1 MATPKRVW
9 SNKKTVR
16 DGHKS
21 VWLEDWQLK
30 TFDWTWE
37 TAWENLSVYGSE
49 WTALPEDAEL
59 QTYDSTTPEEIWT
72 PEDGVEATYKFKNY
86 DGTVLKTGKIKD
98 GWTPV
103 PPTDPTR
110 EATAQ
115 YTYTFNGWSP
125 SVGPIYKNTEYTATY
140 TSTVNQYTITF
151 VDDDGTT
158 VLDEQT
164 LDYWATPVYA
174 GETPTKEATQQY
186 TYTFSGWTPA
196 ITTVT
201 EDATYT
207 ATYTAEAIVTQKS
220 LTFTSYDNWNEEEI
234 AILWP
239 LSSSLYVDNSVESF
253 PYTYTCENS
262 SVTIRWRDDD
272 FSLTIMDWN
281 STTTIVSDPWR
292 NSTYTESWWFIDSW
306 EYFDWEQWVDFN
318 NSATSDYDEDRQ
330 SNYSDTVISDS
341 VTIRAVY
348 WTFIADDPDGPDEPE
363 PEPEPDP
370 EEWVD

>member
-30 TFDWTWE
+30 TFDWAWE

-49 WTALPEDAEL
+49 WTALPENAEL

-196 ITTVT
+196 IATVT

-207 ATYTAEAIVTQKS
+207 ATYTAEAIPSSWWTLSFTYDHQDISEDWLIIIWPFTTPS
-220 LTFTSYDNWNEEEI
+220 LTVDNVSETYSYTYSFQDTANVRIRDNWKLEI
-234 AILWP
+234 TSWE
-239 LSSSLYVDNSVESF
+239 V
-253 PYTYTCENS
+253 
-262 SVTIRWRDDD
+262 
-272 FSLTIMDWN
+272 
-281 STTTIVSDPWR
+281 TTTIYSVPPFYTWSDD
-292 NSTYTESWWFIDSW
+292 SQWWFLSEWWCTGWTLIN
-306 EYFDWEQWVDFN
+306 DWI
-318 NSATSDYDEDRQ
+318 YDED
-330 SNYSDTVISDS
+330 SWGTYYDYEFDGNGTINWNYFPYRYETP
-341 VTIRAVY
+341 
-348 WTFIADDPDGPDEPE
+348 DDPD
-363 PEPEPDP
+363 EPEPDP